1 MESKFKLPTETVELP
16 SKGFIYPES
25 SPLSKGTVE
34 MKYMTAKEEDIL
46 TNQNYIKDGTVLDR
60 LLESLLVNKDINY
73 EDLVVGDKNAIMVA
87 ARVLG
92 YGKDYTFE
100 YKDKEVSVDLSKI
113 EPNFL
118 DESKY
123 EKGKNLFEFTLP
135 TTGAVIT
142 YKLLT
147 GKDERLVKQEIKGLQ
162 KINKQAD
169 PRLSTRLKHMIQS
182 VDGDTN
188 KSSVREFVDN
198 YFLARDS
205 KAFRNH
211 LNATQPNVD
220 LTFDFEDDAGNIEE
234 NISIPITANFF
245 WPDD

>member
-46 TNQNYIKDGTVLDR
+46 TNQN
-60 LLESLLVNKDINY
+60 
-73 EDLVVGDKNAIMVA
+73 DKNAIMVA

-169 PRLSTRLKHMIQS
+169 PKLSTRLKHMIQS

-245 WPDD
+245 WPDE